1 MQGKTKKIV
10 LAVAV
15 IALVAAGGAAFTA
28 ANTVPDHAV
37 GYGQSVVSG
46 AEATDIHH
54 FLSADGMHITSTT
67 MTLTGNLAD
76 APIVTAGFGADGVAL
91 QSCSATAATGSFGD
105 PDRTTTATCTYAAP
119 GYVTGSEVRFNVAV
133 TGVTPAHS

>member
-1 MQGKTKKIV
+1 MKGKTKKIV

-15 IALVAAGGAAFTA
+15 IGAIAAGGAAFTA
-28 ANTVPDHAV
+28 GNTVPSHAV
-37 GYGQSVVSG
+37 GYGQTVVTG

-54 FLSADGMHITSTT
+54 FLAADGMHITSTT

-91 QSCSATAATGSFGD
+91 QACVATAPSGDFGD
-105 PDRTTTATCTYAAP
+105 SDRTTTATCTYSAP
-119 GYVTGSEVRFNVAV
+119 GYVTADEVRFNVAV
-133 TGVTPAHS
+133 TGATPPHA